1 MRKPNAILVAE
12 TDEQELFGLL
22 DVLRGSGYDCTGAA
36 TYDAS
41 RRLLAT
47 KSFDLLV
54 ADACVEQL
62 GGLQLIRESREVF
75 PGMEAIALTSDFD
88 DEARQLVRQYGAPSL
103 DRPIDPPRL
112 LELAGSLMER
122 LTVRRRWV
130 RKRPPARLDA
140 FVDQLPAS
148 LVDVCYG
155 GVQFEMPEPDRELP
169 AVLELALPTL
179 DRPVTIA
186 PVWVV
191 REGLPCTLRCGA
203 TVLST
208 KAGVVKAWRELVD
221 SLPVPVPEPHLTH

>member
-12 TDEQELFGLL
+12 ADEQELFGLI
-22 DVLRGSGYDCTGAA
+22 DVLRGAGYDCTGAA

-41 RRLLAT
+41 RQLLAT

-54 ADACVEQL
+54 ADGCVGQL
-62 GGLQLIRESREVF
+62 GGIQLIRESREAF
-75 PGMEAIALTSDFD
+75 PGMEAIALTSTLD
-88 DEARQLVRQYGAPSL
+88 DEAQEMARRYGAPSL

-122 LTVRRRWV
+122 LVIRRRWV
-130 RKRPPARLDA
+130 RKRPPAGLDA
-140 FVDQLPAS
+140 LVDQLPAS

-155 GVQFEMPEPDRELP
+155 GVQFEMTEPDRELP
-169 AVLELALPTL
+169 AVLQLALPIL
-179 DRPVTIA
+179 DHPVTIA

-191 REGLPCTLRCGA
+191 REEPTRRLRCGA

-208 KAGVVKAWRELVD
+208 KAGIVKSWRGLVD
-221 SLPVPVPEPHLTH
+221 SLPVPVPEPRFAQ